1 MSTNAQLARIFE
13 EMSAVLELTGASSF
27 RASSHARVARVLDDL
42 TVDVAELA
50 CDPKKLTAIDG
61 IGGGSARRICEYVET
76 GRIKEHDD
84 LVESIPPGLLELLG
98 IPGLGPKTV
107 KVLWEQGG
115 VTDLDSLKAKL
126 ESGALQDLP
135 RMGAKTIQNIK
146 ESIQF
151 AARSTE
157 RATIGKALPIA
168 EEIIERL
175 RAIEGTE
182 RVAYAGSLRRGSETI
197 GDIDILATTTNPDAI
212 SQAFRTMDDV
222 QKVLAAGTT
231 KSSVRLRSGLQ
242 VDLRVIEPGSFG
254 AALMYF
260 TGSKQHNI
268 TLRERAIRKKLR
280 LNEYGLF
287 PSDDSSPQGAA
298 VAAAAEEEI
307 YTALDLPWIPPELRE
322 DRGELEAELP
332 ELIEIEDIKSELHAH
347 TVASD
352 GRFTIETLAREAKAR
367 GFHTVAVTDHSKSSA
382 QANGLSPDRLREH
395 IEAVREADSRL
406 EGITILA
413 GSEVDIL
420 ADGHLDYDDDLLAEL
435 DIVVA
440 SPHTTLRQEPKVATR
455 RLVTAIKHPLVD
467 VLGHPTGRMINR
479 REGLHPD
486 INALI
491 EAAVDHDTAL
501 EINANYL
508 RLDLRDIHI
517 KAAVEAGALLAINTD
532 AHSPDHFDYLR
543 YGIMTARRGWL
554 SAERCINTWS
564 EKTLREWLKKKGTKA
579 RRHEVRK

>member
-1 MSTNAQLARIFE
+1 MSTNAELICIFE

-27 RASSHARVARVLDDL
+27 RASSNARVARVLGDL
-42 TVDVAELA
+42 TVDVAELVD
-50 CDPKKLTAIDG
+50 DPKKLTAIDG
-61 IGGGSARRICEYVET
+61 IGEGSARRICEYAKT
-76 GRIKEHDD
+76 GRIKEHDE
-84 LVESIPPGLLELLG
+84 LLESIPSGLLELLN

-115 VTDLDSLKAKL
+115 VTDLDSLQAKL
-126 ESGALQDLP
+126 ESGALEDLP
-135 RMGAKTIQNIK
+135 RMGAKTVENIK

-151 AARSTE
+151 AARSAE
-157 RATIGKALPIA
+157 RVTLGRALPIA
-168 EEIIERL
+168 QEIIERL
-175 RAIEGTE
+175 RAVKGTE
-182 RVAYAGSLRRGSETI
+182 RVVYTGSLRRGRETI
-197 GDIDILATTTNPDAI
+197 GDVDILATTTDPQAI
-212 SQAFRTMDDV
+212 SRAFQAMQDV
-222 QKVLAAGTT
+222 VKVLAAGTT
-231 KSSVRLRSGLQ
+231 KSSVRLQSGLQ
-242 VDLRVIEPGSFG
+242 VDLRVIEPKSFG

-268 TLRERAIRKKLR
+268 TMRARAIKKKLR

-287 PSDDSSPQGAA
+287 PTDDPSPQAAA
-298 VAAAAEEEI
+298 VAAGTEQEI
-307 YTALDLPWIPPELRE
+307 YAALDLPWIPPELRE
-322 DRGELEAELP
+322 DRGELEAQLP
-332 ELIEIEDIKSELHAH
+332 QLIELSDIKSELHAH

-352 GRFTIETLAREAKAR
+352 GHFTIETLAREARAR

-455 RLVTAIKHPLVD
+455 RLVTAIKHPLVH

-491 EAAVDHDTAL
+491 EAAVEHDTAL

-517 KAAVEAGALLAINTD
+517 KAAVEAGAMLAINTD

-564 EKTLREWLKKKGTKA
+564 KKKLGEWLKKK
-579 RRHEVRK
+579 RK